1 MQRILLGFFVVAL
14 IQYYITTRHCKTRRR
29 QLIPTQGE
37 RVLIVGCS
45 SGIGRELALQY
56 ASRGASLILVA
67 RRIKLLESLQKECEE
82 AGAIRVVLLAGDITD
97 SKFVI
102 SEEEKENGL
111 DTVIYC
117 VGAISVRQFMD
128 ACGYQLQKLDNGT
141 IQVVEKGHQETLDGN
156 VDEAMERITQVN
168 FFGSVRLVRQV
179 IPCLL
184 TSSKA
189 PNLILVSSL
198 AGKVGAP
205 TRALYAAS
213 KHALHGFFDSLRME
227 LAAYGMHI
235 GIVCP
240 GTVDTD
246 LRSSAVDSHLG
257 CGPTTGSVNGKLSPA
272 TVATRIIEASDY
284 QEREVMIPRIG
295 YLAVALRMIAPSLID
310 WAASKKYQQ

>member
-14 IQYYITTRHCKTRRR
+14 IQYYITTRHYKTRRR

-37 RVLIVGCS
+37 RLLIVGCS

-117 VGAISVRQFMD
+117 AGAISVRQFMD

-227 LAAYGMHI
+227 LAVYGMHI

-272 TVATRIIEASDY
+272 TVATRIIEASDH

>member
-1 MQRILLGFFVVAL
+1 MQRILLGFFVAAL
-14 IQYYITTRHCKTRRR
+14 VRYYITSRHYKTRRQ

-37 RVLIVGCS
+37 RVLLVGCS

-67 RRIKLLESLQKECEE
+67 RREQLLESLRKECEN
-82 AGAIRVVLLAGDITD
+82 AGATRVALLAGDVTD
-97 SKFVI
+97 AKFII
-102 SEEEKENGL
+102 SHDEKENGL

-117 VGAISVRQFMD
+117 AGAISVRRFMD
-128 ACGYQLQKLDNGT
+128 ASGYQLRKLDNGT
-141 IQVVEKGHQETLDGN
+141 IQVVEGQEETVDGS

-168 FFGSVRLVRQV
+168 FFGAVRLVRQV

-184 TSSKA
+184 TSSRA
-189 PNLILVSSL
+189 PNIILVSSL
-198 AGKVGAP
+198 AGKIGAP

-227 LAAYGMHI
+227 LATYGMHI

-246 LRSSAVDSHLG
+246 LRKSAVDGHLG
-257 CGPTTGSVNGKLSPA
+257 YGPATGSVNGKLSPA
-272 TVATRIIEASDY
+272 KVATRIIEASDY
-284 QEREVMIPRIG
+284 QEREVLVPRIG
-295 YLAVALRMIAPSLID
+295 YLAVALRMITPSLID
-310 WAASKKYQQ
+310 WAASQKYQQ

>member
-1 MQRILLGFFVVAL
+1 MQRILLGLFVAAL
-14 IQYYITTRHCKTRRR
+14 IRYYVATRHYKTRRR
-29 QLIPTQGE
+29 RLISAQGE
-37 RVLIVGCS
+37 RVLLVGCS

-56 ASRGASLILVA
+56 ASRGASLILIA
-67 RRIKLLESLQKECEE
+67 RRKKLLESLQKECEN
-82 AGAIRVVLLAGDITD
+82 AGAIRVALLAGDITD
-97 SKFVI
+97 SKFI
-102 SEEEKENGL
+102 IPQEEKEHGL

-117 VGAISVRQFMD
+117 AGAISVRHFMD
-128 ACGYQLQKLDNGT
+128 ACGYQIQKLDDGT
-141 IQVVEKGHQETLDGN
+141 IQVVEEGHEETMDGN

-198 AGKVGAP
+198 AGKIGAP

-227 LAAYGMHI
+227 LATYGMHI
-235 GIVCP
+235 GVVCP

-246 LRSSAVDSHLG
+246 LRKSAVDGHLG
-257 CGPTTGSVNGKLSPA
+257 CGPITGSVNGKLSPTA
-272 TVATRIIEASDY
+272 VATRIIEASDY
-284 QEREVMIPRIG
+284 QEREVLMPRIG
-295 YLAVALRMIAPSLID
+295 YLAVALRMITPSLID